1 MIIINIENANI
12 FKNDIINKY
21 IVNLNFK
28 IMKSSNY

>member
-1 MIIINIENANI
+1 MIIINIGNANI

-28 IMKSSNY
+28 IIKSSNY